1 MFPMLRL
8 VFATSLA
15 MVLAASGARA
25 NDSTAEL
32 ATGGLVFV
40 RNDAIE
46 MRAEDLYISTAE
58 IRVTYR
64 FFNKT
69 DHDVRVQVAFPL
81 PEIKIEH
88 MDENISLPTEDPV
101 NIFGFTTQV
110 NGRPVQTKVEQRV
123 TAQGVDRTRMLRDL
137 GVPLAPHLQSTNAVL
152 DKLPRRQ
159 WDPLRKAGIVEIEE
173 YDAGRGMQQHLAA
186 RWALN
191 TTFYWEQTFP
201 ANAETVIEH
210 RYRPSVGATVQTSIG
225 SSYDETEELTAY
237 KRKYCMDD
245 TFLAAVTRAP
255 RAADNNYPP
264 FSEERIDYIL
274 STGANWSGPIRG
286 FRLVVDKGRPDNLV
300 SFCGEGVT
308 KISPTQFEMRKTDYI
323 PTGDF
328 SVLFLKS
335 LRD

>member
-1 MFPMLRL
+1 MLRL
-8 VFATSLA
+8 LLTASLII
-15 MVLAASGARA
+15 VLAASAARA
-25 NDSTAEL
+25 NDSSAEL

-46 MRAEDLYISTAE
+46 LRAEDLYISTAE
-58 IRVTYR
+58 IRVAYR

-69 DHDVRVQVAFPL
+69 DHDVTVQVAFPL

-88 MDENISLPTEDPV
+88 MDENISLPTDDPV
-101 NIFGFTTQV
+101 NVFGFTTKV
-110 NGRPVQTKVEQRV
+110 NGQPVRTKVEQRV
-123 TAQGVDRTRMLRDL
+123 TAKGIDRTQMLRDL
-137 GVPLAPHLQSTNAVL
+137 GIPLAPHLMSTNEAL
-152 DKLPRRQ
+152 DKLPRAQ
-159 WDPLRKAGIVEIEE
+159 WNTLLKAGLAEIEE
-173 YDAGRGMQQHLAA
+173 YDVGKGMHKHLSA

-201 ANAETVIEH
+201 ANAETVITH

-225 SSYDETEELTAY
+225 ASYAETEEIAAY

-245 TFLAAVTRAP
+245 AFMAAVRQAP

-274 STGANWSGPIRG
+274 STGANWSGPIRD

-300 SFCGEGVT
+300 SFCGEGVR
-308 KISPTQFEMRKTDYI
+308 KISPTQFEMRKTDFI